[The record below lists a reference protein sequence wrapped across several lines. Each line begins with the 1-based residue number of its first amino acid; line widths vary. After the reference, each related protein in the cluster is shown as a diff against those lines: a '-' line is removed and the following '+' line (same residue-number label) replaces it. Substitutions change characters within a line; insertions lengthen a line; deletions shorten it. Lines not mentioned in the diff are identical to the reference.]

1 MNTRPLYEEVAERLR
16 TQIFAHDF
24 PPGSWLDEQSLAEQ
38 YGISRTPMREAI
50 KVLAAEGLI
59 TMKLRR
65 GAYVTEVNQAD
76 LAQIFTVLSLL
87 ESEAAKTAALHASE
101 SELNRLDDLHLKLEK
116 AAADRDL
123 EQFFEINVRFHDLLL
138 EITGNPWMTGVIA
151 DLRKVLKLQRRNSL
165 DQTGRLQNSLLEHR
179 GILKAILQR
188 DGELAA
194 KAMREHLAQGLV
206 ASRWIYSPCLKM
218 PRLQAYFLTTK
229 GPGKEAKYAARL
241 RICLSVNPLAWEPI
255 TAFLRP

>member
-1 MNTRPLYEEVAERLR
+1 MNTKMNSRPLYEEVAERLR
-16 TQIFAHDF
+16 GQIFAHDF
-24 PPGSWLDEQSLAEQ
+24 APGSWLDEQSLAEQ

-65 GAYVTEVNQAD
+65 GAYVTEVNQTD

-87 ESEAAKTAALHASE
+87 EGEAAKTAALKASE
-101 SELNRLDDLHLKLEK
+101 SDLNRLDDLHLKLEK

-138 EITGNPWMTGVIA
+138 EITDNPWMTGVIA

-179 GILKAILQR
+179 DILKAILQR

-194 KAMREHLAQGLV
+194 KSMRAHLAQGLV
-206 ASRWIYSPCLKM
+206 ASR
-218 PRLQAYFLTTK
+218 
-229 GPGKEAKYAARL
+229 
-241 RICLSVNPLAWEPI
+241 
-255 TAFLRP
+255 